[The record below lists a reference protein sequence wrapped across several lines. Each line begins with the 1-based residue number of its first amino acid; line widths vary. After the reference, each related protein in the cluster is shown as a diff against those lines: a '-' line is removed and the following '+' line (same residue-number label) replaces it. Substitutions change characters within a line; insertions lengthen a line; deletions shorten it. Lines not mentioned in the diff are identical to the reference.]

1 MKPSISSDYL
11 KNLNPYDMAKTYR
24 EWGFAQTEIGAAH
37 YRSFLDEG
45 QDVRAYRRYIDDL
58 GFSIPQGHLLFG
70 PEAHISDHDN
80 AASIDRL
87 KKNLDVFL
95 ELGVKAAV
103 LHYGCCGTDVESIE
117 RWFDVRV
124 RALNELTAYVRGTE
138 LSICLENLSRLHDG
152 DAMHLVSMC
161 RAVDNQENIGICLD
175 TGHLNIS
182 GKGNPY
188 EFMVQAGGYLK
199 AMHVHDNRGE
209 EHGLQGF
216 PCDWHIMPFDGGN
229 IRWDR
234 VQRGLRETQY
244 GGLFSYELGNSGI
257 PMEIKEL
264 QAKYLLAVYHTYF
277 DFT

>member
-1 MKPSISSDYL
+1 MRPSIFSNYL
-11 KNLNPYDMAKTYR
+11 KSLDPYDMAKTFCK
-24 EWGFAQTEIGAAH
+24 WGFDCTEISAVH
-37 YRSFLDEG
+37 FLPFMEDKA
-45 QDVRAYRRYIDDL
+45 DVRAYRRYIDDL

-70 PEAHISDHDN
+70 PEAHISVADN
-80 AASIDRL
+80 RVSIDRL

-103 LHYGCCGTDVESIE
+103 LHYGCCGTDVLPIE
-117 RWFDVRV
+117 DYFDNRV
-124 RALNELTAYVRGTE
+124 SALNELTAYVRGTG
-138 LSICLENLSRLHDG
+138 LSICLENLSRVHDY
-152 DAMHLVSMC
+152 DASHLVSMC

-182 GKGNPY
+182 GKGDPHA
-188 EFMVQAGGYLK
+188 FMVQAGGYLK

-209 EHGLQGF
+209 QYGLQGL

-234 VQRGLRETQY
+234 VQRGVREMGY
-244 GGLFSYELGNSGI
+244 DGLFSYELSNSGI

-277 DFT
+277 AIT